1 MSKRVGINDPDDW
14 IGWWLSL
21 HPFPAFA
28 GALTHLAEAALGP
41 GEPLDVPRI
50 EILELDEAAQ
60 RVEIEIRF
68 IVEGYR
74 SGRVMHILSIRT
86 EGDPL
91 PPVVDA

>member
-1 MSKRVGINDPDDW
+1 MSGRVGINDPDDW

-21 HPFPAFA
+21 HPSVGFA
-28 GALTHLAEAALGP
+28 GALTQLADSALRA
-41 GEPLDVPRI
+41 GEPLDTPRI
-50 EILELDEAAQ
+50 EILEFDDAGQ
-60 RVEIEIRF
+60 RIEVEMRF
-68 IVEGYR
+68 IVESYP